1 MENNVGKVK
10 ILDDFN
16 ASLKEKRER
25 AQKKDQINS
34 IIETLTKRLDAS
46 PAEVIDLRNQ
56 SKSLF
61 EVADI
66 IEKFAEKKEKEKKKE
81 VNKDEVEKIKQ
92 VLLEALGIRAEFV
105 DILLSKGSPEELKS
119 AASTI
124 RKEAQARKERAEQIQ
139 GEHKRKIEKQIADAQ
154 NIAEQMT
161 EIQEQTDVSYMK
173 FLAEHR
179 DYLKRLEAE
188 MPLQQMLLE
197 QVRKEEMKGNF

>member
-1 MENNVGKVK
+1 MENNVGKIKV
-10 ILDDFN
+10 LDDFN

-66 IEKFAEKKEKEKKKE
+66 IEKFAEKKENEKKKE